1 MAVYGH
7 TPRTTVGKPLLRP
20 WMAPPR
26 IPGLVARP
34 ALSEHL
40 RSAVIHGETPADTD
54 TDTDTDESQAGT
66 SGSKTRG
73 RTATLGR
80 ALDNKDTSGLV
91 VLRGDGGY
99 GKTTLATWLCHRRE
113 TRERFPGGL
122 LWVTLGEHVAGAELA
137 LRINGL
143 IERLTGNRPTLI
155 DPGEAGEHLG
165 ALLDHA
171 DEPILLIVDD
181 ACPVQLDAFPTGNR
195 LVLTGHDLP
204 GIEVGPMSEHE
215 ARTLLLRDLPG
226 EPEPKPKPETVP
238 RWPLLLHLANRA
250 AMRAI
255 RHGAP
260 PGNAGDHRLDAG
272 LSLLPP
278 GYRDRFAE
286 LAIFGPDVEI
296 PLDVLHPL
304 WGGRFGE
311 VARICEALADLA
323 LVLRGRP
330 GTIRLHQVIR
340 DHLIRTTDPRLRV
353 TRHRRLLD
361 AGDRWH
367 NDYLVAHLAEHL
379 AGADRPDDLAE
390 SLTDPRRILQ
400 RLQRHGPAAVA
411 ADLAYGKKVEK
422 SEKVQRVIQ
431 RDSHLLAPTDP
442 PDALGAI
449 LASRLDETPA
459 KNEHTWLV
467 NRPVPAGI
475 QARGDRQQWITDEH
489 RKAHEGGIRAAA
501 VSPDGSWMVTGGADG
516 TVAIW
521 DYETAKLLRR
531 LSVSS
536 GVTAVTPDPH
546 WLAVGSD
553 DGFVRIWDPESGRLL
568 HRLRGEGPVTT
579 MAPARDMLAAGT
591 ATGTIK
597 IWNPRTGRALTM
609 MRTDSSIRDCRWF
622 DDDSLLVVAEGGTYA
637 YRLT

>member
-1 MAVYGH
+1 
-7 TPRTTVGKPLLRP
+7 
-20 WMAPPR
+20 
-26 IPGLVARP
+26 
-34 ALSEHL
+34 LSERL
-40 RSAVIHGETPADTD
+40 RAAVIDGETAAGTN
-54 TDTDTDESQAGT
+54 TRESLAGT
-66 SGSKTRG
+66 SDGKTRG
-73 RTATLGR
+73 QTATLGG

-113 TRERFPGGL
+113 TRECFPGGL
-122 LWVTLGEHVAGAELA
+122 LWVTLGEQVAGPELA
-137 LRINGL
+137 LRVNGL
-143 IERLTGNRPTLI
+143 IERLTGIRPTFI
-155 DPGEAGEHLG
+155 DPTEAGDHLG

-171 DEPILLIVDD
+171 DEPVLLIIDD
-181 ACPVQLDAFPTGNR
+181 AGETQLDAFPSGNR
-195 LVLTGHDLP
+195 LVITHHDLP
-204 GIEVGPMSEHE
+204 GIEVGPMTEHE

-226 EPEPKPKPETVP
+226 DPKPEIVP

-260 PGNAGDHRLDAG
+260 PENTLQSGEHRLDAG

-278 GYRDRFAE
+278 HYRDRFAE

-296 PLDVLHPL
+296 PLEVLHPL

-311 VARICEALADLA
+311 VARIGEALADLA

-361 AGDRWH
+361 TGDRWH

-411 ADLAYGKKVEK
+411 ADLAYGKKGEK
-422 SEKVQRVIQ
+422 SEKLRRVIQ

-449 LASRLDETPA
+449 IASRLDETPE
-459 KNEHTWLV
+459 KNEHSWLV
-467 NRPVPAGI
+467 NRPVPADTE
-475 QARGDRQQWITDEH
+475 ARANGQQWITNEH

-536 GVTAVTPDPH
+536 EVTAVTPDPH

-568 HRLRGEGPVTT
+568 HRLRCEGPVTT
-579 MAPARDMLAAGT
+579 MAPTRDMLAVGT

-622 DDDSLLVVAEGGTYA
+622 DDDSLLVVAEHGTYA